1 MQKTILIEFDKASE
15 HELENLSGV
24 EIFEESLA

>member
-1 MQKTILIEFDKASE
+1 MKKTNLIEFDKTSN

-24 EIFEESLA
+24 GIFKESLA